1 LDESLLQATHS
12 LPSDLSGRPAGLER
26 VGHHQLV
33 TVTFFAPD
41 AEHPF
46 AFRTVTLSVRV
57 PREPALY
64 RMLAVPPP
72 LVMVPLVM
80 DQV

>member
-1 LDESLLQATHS
+1 M
-12 LPSDLSGRPAGLER
+12 
-26 VGHHQLV
+26 V